1 MKGVILM
8 TKYKKGDIV
17 TGIVTGIEDYGVF
30 IELEEQFSGLIHISE
45 ISKSFVKN
53 INDYVTIGEK
63 IKVEILEVNEEKLH
77 TKLSI
82 KDINY
87 SFKNRRRTKINE
99 TSTGFSTLKLKLPI
113 WINQKEKEI
122 LQKNKKN

>member
-1 MKGVILM
+1 M